1 MSQCLRPDLSL
12 TCTWGGFECPFSRR
26 LLLSAHGHSHSV
38 SIGDRNSQNDLQNL
52 SKPDAANLS
61 RSSCSC
67 GRGTLYSPPAMS
79 ISSDKMYTEPAQEAA
94 WTAGSPSA
102 TTRTCR
108 FRKAAFSS
116 QNSLIITVCRQ
127 DMIVRRRRRRRR
139 VTESQCPASP
149 SRWSASLCLGMKS
162 LSIWHCFLRHTISL
176 YLQASSWS
184 FRDKAGLKQ
193 DNSNC
198 QSSGRSWKQRDLKSS
213 SNSRHM
219 KRIKMGECEVQSPV
233 TSSSKVWRNSWQS

>member
-1 MSQCLRPDLSL
+1 MSSPWSFAHLHMRWVWMSILQA
-12 TCTWGGFECPFSRR
+12 TPFVSPWTQPFREYWR
-26 LLLSAHGHSHSV
+26 QKQSKWPVKSV
-38 SIGDRNSQNDLQNL
+38 KTRCCE
-52 SKPDAANLS
+52 LS

-67 GRGTLYSPPAMS
+67 GRGTLCSPPAMS

-139 VTESQCPASP
+139 KKTSHRVTVSCFTISMICF
-149 SRWSASLCLGMKS
+149 SLPGNEKS
-162 LSIWHCFLRHTISL
+162 LNLAL
-176 YLQASSWS
+176 LSSTHDIFVPPGVFMILS
-184 FRDKAGLKQ
+184 G
-193 DNSNC
+193 
-198 QSSGRSWKQRDLKSS
+198 QSRPETR
-213 SNSRHM
+213 
-219 KRIKMGECEVQSPV
+219 
-233 TSSSKVWRNSWQS
+233 